1 MPGPL
6 AGITIIEMAAI
17 GPVPFA
23 GMVLADFGA
32 EVIKLERAGAG
43 NGAPYPERFDVPG
56 RGKKSV
62 ALDLKNPEGV
72 AAARRLIASADAV
85 IEGFRPGVM
94 ERLGLGP
101 LICRADNPRLV
112 YGRISGWGS
121 SGPMAAM
128 AGHDLNYLGLSG
140 ALAAMGSP
148 GEPPPVPLNLI
159 GDYGGGA
166 MMLAAG
172 LLAALLS
179 ARGTGE
185 GQVVETSIAAGA
197 LALTP
202 LFYGL
207 TAAKRW
213 GPERA
218 TNLLDGGAPFYR
230 GYSCADGRHV
240 AVGAIE
246 PKFYRTLLTGLGLE
260 GEIDPALQY
269 DRAHWAGTAA
279 RFAATFKTADRDHWA
294 RRFDGTDAC
303 VTPVLEWSEAPAHP
317 QHQAL
322 GSFASLDG
330 VVQPAPQVNFSG
342 SPAGL
347 TSSAPKPGADTA
359 AILARLGFDADV
371 IGRLIP
377 LVQPIHEPENAHLT

>member
-1 MPGPL
+1 MAEGTL
-6 AGITIIEMAAI
+6 AGITVIEMAAI

-32 EVIKLERAGAG
+32 EVIKLDRMGPSELGV
-43 NGAPYPERFDVPG
+43 PSQPRFDVPG

-62 ALDLKNPEGV
+62 ALDLKTPEGV

-101 LICRADNPRLV
+101 ELCLADNPRLV

-121 SGPMAAM
+121 TGPMAAM

-140 ALAAMGSP
+140 ALEAMGAP
-148 GEPPPVPLNLI
+148 GTPPPVPLNLI

-166 MMLAAG
+166 MMLVAG
-172 LLAALLS
+172 MLAALLR
-179 ARGTGE
+179 ARETGA

-207 TAAKRW
+207 IAGKRW
-213 GPERA
+213 GMERGA
-218 TNLLDGGAPFYR
+218 NLLDGGAPFYR
-230 GYSCADGRHV
+230 CYTCQDGRHV
-240 AVGAIE
+240 AVGSIE
-246 PKFYRTLLTGLGLE
+246 PKFYRALVIGLGLE
-260 GEIDPALQY
+260 GVVDPARQY
-269 DRAHWAGTAA
+269 DRASW
-279 RFAATFKTADRDHWA
+279 AATAEQIGAVLRTETRDHWA
-294 RRFDGTDAC
+294 KHFDGTDAC
-303 VTPVLEWSEAPAHP
+303 VTPVLDWTEAPAHP

-322 GSFASLDG
+322 GSFTSLDG
-330 VVQPAPQVNFSG
+330 IVQPVPQVGFSET
-342 SPAGL
+342 PAEITGP
-347 TSSAPKPGADTA
+347 APALGADTA
-359 AILARLGFDADV
+359 AILARLGFDEAA
-371 IGRLIP
+371 IGRL
-377 LVQPIHEPENAHLT
+377 AGAR

>member
-1 MPGPL
+1 LKETDMAEGPL
-6 AGITIIEMAAI
+6 AGITVIEMAAI

-32 EVIKLERAGAG
+32 EVIKLERTGPSDLG
-43 NGAPYPERFDVPG
+43 VPTQRRFDVPS

-62 ALDLKNPEGV
+62 TLDLKNAEGV
-72 AAARRLIASADAV
+72 AAARRLIASAEAV

-101 LICRADNPRLV
+101 ELCLADNPRLV

-121 SGPMAAM
+121 TGPMAAM

-140 ALAAMGSP
+140 ALEAMGRP
-148 GEPPPVPLNLI
+148 GAPPPVPLNLI

-166 MMLAAG
+166 MMLVAG
-172 LLAALLS
+172 LLAALLR
-179 ARGTGE
+179 ARDTGA

-207 TAAKRW
+207 IAGQRW
-213 GPERA
+213 GLERG

-230 GYSCADGRHV
+230 CYECQDGRHV
-240 AVGAIE
+240 AVGSIE
-246 PKFYRTLLTGLGLE
+246 PKFYRALLSGLGLE
-260 GEIDPALQY
+260 GELDAGRQH
-269 DRAHWAGTAA
+269 DRASWSATAERIGA
-279 RFAATFKTADRDHWA
+279 VLRTAPRDHWA
-294 RRFDGTDAC
+294 RHFDGSDAC
-303 VTPVLEWSEAPAHP
+303 VTPVLDWLEAPAHP

-322 GSFASLDG
+322 GSFTSLDG
-330 VVQPAPQVNFSG
+330 VVQPVPQVGFSET
-342 SPAGL
+342 PAAITGP
-347 TSSAPKPGADTA
+347 APAPGADNA
-359 AILARLGFDADV
+359 AILARLGFDAAA
-371 IGRLIP
+371 IGRLSGGS
-377 LVQPIHEPENAHLT
+377 